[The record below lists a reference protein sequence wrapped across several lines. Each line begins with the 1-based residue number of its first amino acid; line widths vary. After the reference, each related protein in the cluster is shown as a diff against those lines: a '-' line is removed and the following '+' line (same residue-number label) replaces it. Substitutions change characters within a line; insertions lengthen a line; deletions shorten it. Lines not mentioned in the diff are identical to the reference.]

1 MPKISI
7 VVPVYKAESFL
18 HVCVNSILAQTYTD
32 FELILV
38 DDGSPDDSGVLCDEF
53 ASSDDRIRVLHKK
66 NGGVSSARNLGMSVA
81 SGEWLCFIDSDDF
94 VDQTYLEDFLK
105 LPKSDLLIQGYVT
118 EKNNTRIALHQL
130 QSQYKSLTDII
141 LDAEH
146 KQVLNS
152 PCVKLF
158 SK

>member
-1 MPKISI
+1 MEMPKISI

-81 SGEWLCFIDSDDF
+81 SGATPDNEKPRRPA
-94 VDQTYLEDFLK
+94 VD
-105 LPKSDLLIQGYVT
+105 
-118 EKNNTRIALHQL
+118 
-130 QSQYKSLTDII
+130 
-141 LDAEH
+141 
-146 KQVLNS
+146 
-152 PCVKLF
+152 
-158 SK
+158 